1 MNKLHEMID
10 KLIEVRVSSK
20 LSPEANHN
28 MDLVIETLIEEAN
41 TVPDWNNMTPE
52 EIEEMKYFEAIIK
65 DMIEHR
71 LAMAWLQLS
80 TVTAARQIK
89 CVNNIGD
96 KSDER

>member
-10 KLIEVRVSSK
+10 KLIEVRVNSK

-41 TVPDWNNMTPE
+41 TVPDWNDMTPE
-52 EIEEMKYFEAIIK
+52 EIEEMKYFEEIIR

-71 LAMAWLQLS
+71 LAMA
-80 TVTAARQIK
+80 
-89 CVNNIGD
+89 
-96 KSDER
+96 

>member
-10 KLIEVRVSSK
+10 KLIEVRVNSK

-41 TVPDWNNMTPE
+41 TVPDWDNMTPE
-52 EIEEMKYFEAIIK
+52 EMEEMKYFEEIIK

-71 LAMAWLQLS
+71 LAMA
-80 TVTAARQIK
+80 
-89 CVNNIGD
+89 
-96 KSDER
+96 

>member
-10 KLIEVRVSSK
+10 KLIEVRVNSK

-41 TVPDWNNMTPE
+41 TVPDWNDMTPE
-52 EIEEMKYFEAIIK
+52 EMEEMKYFEEIIK

-71 LAMAWLQLS
+71 LAMA
-80 TVTAARQIK
+80 
-89 CVNNIGD
+89 
-96 KSDER
+96 

>member
-28 MDLVIETLIEEAN
+28 MDLVIEALIEEAN
-41 TVPDWNNMTPE
+41 TVPDWDNMTPE
-52 EIEEMKYFEAIIK
+52 EIEEIKYFEVIIK

-71 LAMAWLQLS
+71 LAMA
-80 TVTAARQIK
+80 
-89 CVNNIGD
+89 
-96 KSDER
+96 

>member
-41 TVPDWNNMTPE
+41 TVPDWNDMTPE
-52 EIEEMKYFEAIIK
+52 EMEEMKYFEEIIR

-71 LAMAWLQLS
+71 LAMA
-80 TVTAARQIK
+80 
-89 CVNNIGD
+89 
-96 KSDER
+96 

>member
-28 MDLVIETLIEEAN
+28 MDLVIEALIEEAN
-41 TVPDWNNMTPE
+41 TVPDWNDMTPE
-52 EIEEMKYFEAIIK
+52 EMEEMKYFEEIIK

-71 LAMAWLQLS
+71 LAMA
-80 TVTAARQIK
+80 
-89 CVNNIGD
+89 
-96 KSDER
+96 

>member
-28 MDLVIETLIEEAN
+28 MDLVIEALIEEAN
-41 TVPDWNNMTPE
+41 TVPDWNDMTPE
-52 EIEEMKYFEAIIK
+52 EMEEMKYLEEIIR

-71 LAMAWLQLS
+71 LAMA
-80 TVTAARQIK
+80 
-89 CVNNIGD
+89 
-96 KSDER
+96 

>member
-28 MDLVIETLIEEAN
+28 MDLVIEALIEEAN
-41 TVPDWNNMTPE
+41 TVPDWNDMTPE
-52 EIEEMKYFEAIIK
+52 EIEEMKYFETIIK

-71 LAMAWLQLS
+71 LAMA
-80 TVTAARQIK
+80 
-89 CVNNIGD
+89 
-96 KSDER
+96 

>member
-10 KLIEVRVSSK
+10 KLIEVRVNSE

-52 EIEEMKYFEAIIK
+52 EIEEMKYFEVIIK
-65 DMIEHR
+65 DMLEHR
-71 LAMAWLQLS
+71 LAMA
-80 TVTAARQIK
+80 
-89 CVNNIGD
+89 
-96 KSDER
+96 

>member
-10 KLIEVRVSSK
+10 KLIEIRVSSK

-41 TVPDWNNMTPE
+41 TVPDWNDMTPE
-52 EIEEMKYFEAIIK
+52 EMEEMKYFEEIIR

-71 LAMAWLQLS
+71 LAMA
-80 TVTAARQIK
+80 
-89 CVNNIGD
+89 
-96 KSDER
+96 

>member
-41 TVPDWNNMTPE
+41 TVPDWNDMTPE
-52 EIEEMKYFEAIIK
+52 EIEEMKYFEVIIK

-71 LAMAWLQLS
+71 LAMA
-80 TVTAARQIK
+80 
-89 CVNNIGD
+89 
-96 KSDER
+96 